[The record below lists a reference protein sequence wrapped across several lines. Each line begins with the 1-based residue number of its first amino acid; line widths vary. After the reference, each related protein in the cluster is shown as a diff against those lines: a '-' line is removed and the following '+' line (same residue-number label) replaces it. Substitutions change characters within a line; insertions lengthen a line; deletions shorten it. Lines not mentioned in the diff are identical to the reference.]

1 MLTRK
6 LGYAILVLPS
16 ILGILRRFL
25 VCKRSILEAAQ
36 REGTLGVDE
45 GSKRMK
51 DQVYF
56 FGNMIFTVTYIIL
69 ACFSLITSTELNTG
83 VTAMFLAS
91 ITGGLFA
98 RWRLSGIKAHLFPVF
113 DRRSNHS
120 ARPGHHDSRY
130 VWQRNSRLAAGHTP
144 LLLCLTS
151 AIDRSIW
158 CRFILWMTD

>member
-1 MLTRK
+1 MD
-6 LGYAILVLPS
+6 
-16 ILGILRRFL
+16 
-25 VCKRSILEAAQ
+25 KRSILEAAQ

-51 DQVYF
+51 EQVDF

-98 RWRLSGIKAHLFPVF
+98 RWRLSGIKAHLFLF
-113 DRRSNHS
+113 LTG
-120 ARPGHHDSRY
+120 AATTA
-130 VWQRNSRLAAGHTP
+130 LALVIT
-144 LLLCLTS
+144 
-151 AIDRSIW
+151 
-158 CRFILWMTD
+158 ILDMYGAQ

>member
-1 MLTRK
+1 MD
-6 LGYAILVLPS
+6 
-16 ILGILRRFL
+16 
-25 VCKRSILEAAQ
+25 KRSILEAAQ

-98 RWRLSGIKAHLFPVF
+98 RWRLSGIKAHLFLF
-113 DRRSNHS
+113 LIG
-120 ARPGHHDSRY
+120 AATTA
-130 VWQRNSRLAAGHTP
+130 LALVIT
-144 LLLCLTS
+144 
-151 AIDRSIW
+151 
-158 CRFILWMTD
+158 ILDMYGAQ